1 MNDFPGRFQPSS
13 LECNKKQANKQIKQ
27 KKRKQNQKLWKNEKR
42 IWGSISC
49 QFKKSFP
56 SGVLAAKE
64 LCKKYLHQICWKMES
79 FSKNTWKGTETFQ
92 RRQGSGV
99 RNKKRK
105 IKLQLQKKRGMEIE
119 HFYKGS
125 PEASPSPWLLHQK
138 RGKNSQWETV
148 LRKISLCTITV
159 ENSSNLNW
167 RGR

>member
-27 KKRKQNQKLWKNEKR
+27 NKRKYNQKLWKNEKR

-49 QFKKSFP
+49 RFKESFP
-56 SGVLAAKE
+56 SGVPAAKE
-64 LCKKYLHQICWKMES
+64 LCKKHPYQICWKMECC
-79 FSKNTWKGTETFQ
+79 SKNTWKGTETFQ

-105 IKLQLQKKRGMEIE
+105 IKLQLQKKEEWKLNIFTKE
-119 HFYKGS
+119 AQKLPPLPDYSIKKG
-125 PEASPSPWLLHQK
+125 E
-138 RGKNSQWETV
+138 KNSQWETV
-148 LRKISLCTITV
+148 LRKISPCTITV

-167 RGR
+167 RVR